1 VITDPAH
8 ANRLLTDIATW
19 SAQLARRWADEHAAS
34 YQPRSADGQPSSS
47 GPADPTSTIATLDR
61 KHHHADRIGTVL
73 LSVHKRLQVA
83 VAENTPRTP
92 DGDCRCCRREPATRL
107 MDEHTLKWTVCVAC
121 HNYRRMNRGARCPEQ
136 VHDKRPQSEKM
147 CACPQDRCRP
157 CPRQVEPGRPMCR
170 GCRAHKG
177 KLDAA
182 DLEQTG

>member
-61 KHHHADRIGTVL
+61 KHHHADRIGNVL

-83 VAENTPRTP
+83 LAENTPRKP
-92 DGDCRCCRREPATRL
+92 DGDCRCCNLQPATHRIAEDSL
-107 MDEHTLKWTVCVAC
+107 KATLCFDC
-121 HNYRRMNRGARCPEQ
+121 ERFRRSHGYHCGDK
-136 VHDKRPQSEKM
+136 VHKHRPQPPKM
-147 CACPQDRCRP
+147 CGCPPDCCEP
-157 CPRQVEPGRPMCR
+157 CPKKAEPGRSMCR
-170 GCRAHKG
+170 GCRARQTRRNR
-177 KLDAA
+177 A
-182 DLEQTG
+182 DLEQAG